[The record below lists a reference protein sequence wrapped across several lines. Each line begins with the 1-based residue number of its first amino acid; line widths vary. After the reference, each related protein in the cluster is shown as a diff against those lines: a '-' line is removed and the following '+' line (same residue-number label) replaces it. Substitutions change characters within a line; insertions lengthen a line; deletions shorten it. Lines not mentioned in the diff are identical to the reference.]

1 MNLIIHV
8 NFFKNV
14 KKMRLTLI
22 FGETMFH
29 LGTNYVY
36 CIAPDIDNNAAPMR
50 TLDACASFRTYQIA
64 TPSDNKG
71 VIYIHHIYML
81 IKC

>member
-1 MNLIIHV
+1 
-8 NFFKNV
+8 
-14 KKMRLTLI
+14 
-22 FGETMFH
+22 MF
-29 LGTNYVY
+29 TV
-36 CIAPDIDNNAAPMR
+36 APDIDNNAAPMR

>member
-8 NFFKNV
+8 NFFKNI

-36 CIAPDIDNNAAPMR
+36 FTVAPDIDNNAAPMR
-50 TLDACASFRTYQIA
+50 TPDACASCIYQII
-64 TPSDNKG
+64 SN
-71 VIYIHHIYML
+71 
-81 IKC
+81 